1 MSEEDKEP
9 RTAAEAEGSVV
20 GRWMAGTPG
29 SDDERAA
36 QGAPHK
42 GDGEDLVA
50 GGQLAT
56 PVANDSAATARP
68 GAGHAQPPGGV
79 VPAAGGTAPF
89 THDRDARADRRAERR
104 VTAWFL
110 LTVVATVL
118 YLVVYFAQRPGDSLD
133 FGIFTVPYNGELG
146 FCMGAALTFVGVGAI
161 DWAKNLVPHELAV
174 QEREPFAS
182 SAREREALERTFSQG
197 VEASGFQRRGMVR
210 RSFLGAMAV
219 VPLPLIVFFRGL
231 GKLPEKDLFH
241 TSWTPGARLVGEDGS
256 PVKSDALSVG
266 AIMTVFP
273 EGHTDTGDSPAILI
287 RLEPGVNQPVKGRE
301 GYAWFNHVAYSKI
314 CTHAGCP
321 VSLYEQQTHHL
332 LCPCHQ
338 STFLATHGAKPIF
351 GPATRSLPQLAIDV
365 DSDGYFIA
373 KHDFEQ
379 PIGPG
384 FWEHK

>member
-1 MSEEDKEP
+1 VSEEEKEP

-20 GRWMAGTPG
+20 GRWTAGTPG
-29 SDDERAA
+29 SDAA
-36 QGAPHK
+36 GAPHK
-42 GDGEDLVA
+42 GDGADVA
-50 GGQLAT
+50 RGGQLAT
-56 PVANDSAATARP
+56 PVANDTRAQAHP
-68 GAGHAQPPGGV
+68 GAGTAQASGGV
-79 VPAAGGTAPF
+79 VRSGTAPF

-104 VTAWFL
+104 VTAWFV
-110 LTVVATVL
+110 LTVVFTIL

-146 FCMGAALTFVGVGAI
+146 FCLGAALTFVGVGAI

-197 VEASGFQRRGMVR
+197 VEATGFLRRGMVR
-210 RSFLGAMAV
+210 RSFLGAMAI
-219 VPLPLIVFFRGL
+219 VPLPLVVFFRGL
-231 GKLPEKDLFH
+231 GPLPEKTMFT

-256 PVKSDALSVG
+256 PVHSNALSVG

-287 RLEPGVNQPVKGRE
+287 RLEPGVNRPVKGRE
-301 GYAWFNHVAYSKI
+301 DYAWFDHVAYSKI

-338 STFLATHGAKPIF
+338 STFLATDGAKPIF